1 MTEVLKGLKTLWLQE
16 METERR
22 RFRESRALTTLKM
35 RVESG
40 SALSGL
46 EVFETAASS
55 GDRTILWVET
65 PSEGFRASPG
75 TPLLLWWDEPKPET
89 SVQAVLARRSRSRL
103 GLVVDGFPPERLL
116 TGIFNLDQEASETTF
131 LRGKRAIETFLAA
144 KPSSSHGRIARVA
157 FGEAS
162 SEQFKSPEISF
173 LDEELNEPQRQAV
186 QHALSTEPL
195 ALIHGPPGTG
205 KTRTLV
211 EVVRQA
217 LELGQRVLISAASNA
232 AVDNL
237 AEKLIAAGVDVV
249 RLGHPARVAPE
260 LEAHTLE
267 ARLEARPD
275 FALAKGWMDEA
286 NRIRRRI
293 SIKSDRGS
301 MHSDERRESYRQARE
316 LMQDARRHLRNIE
329 DAIVSQARVV
339 AATAA
344 GADANVLRDAEFD
357 LVVIDEATQV
367 PDPIALVA
375 LQRAPRAILAGDPH
389 QLPPTILDPVAS
401 KAGLSETIFERL
413 AGKASLLEVQHRM
426 HNSIMDFPSTSKY
439 EGRLRAAP
447 SVAHH
452 LLEDLDA
459 LSDPLRPGP
468 LVFVDTAGK
477 GWDEETSENDPSTRN
492 PVQAE
497 RVAAEVKRL
506 MSRGVSPA
514 SIAVITP
521 YYAQVR
527 LLRELLDIDGLE
539 VDTVDAFQGRE
550 KEAVVVDLVRS
561 NPEGQLGFLA
571 DTRRMNVALTRAR
584 RFLLVVGDSATLGTH
599 PYYSAFLNAVETHG
613 VWVSAWSD
621 DAELIF

>member
-1 MTEVLKGLKTLWLQE
+1 MTEALKKLKGLWLQE

-22 RFRESRALTTLKM
+22 RFRESRALSSLKE

-40 SALSGL
+40 AALSGL
-46 EVFETAASS
+46 EVSETGASS
-55 GDRTILWVET
+55 GDRTILWVDA
-65 PSEGFRASPG
+65 PSEGFRASTG
-75 TPLLLWWDEPKPET
+75 TPLLLWWDEPKPES
-89 SVQAVLARRSRSRL
+89 SVQAVLARRSKSRL

-131 LRGKRAIETFLAA
+131 LRGIRAIETFSAA
-144 KPSSSHGRIARVA
+144 KPSSAKGRMVRVA
-157 FGEAS
+157 FGESLA
-162 SEQFKSPEISF
+162 EEFKVPELLF
-173 LDEELNEPQRQAV
+173 FDEELNEPQRNAV
-186 QHALSTEPL
+186 RDALSTEPL

-217 LELGQRVLISAASNA
+217 LERGERVLISAASNA

-237 AEKLIAAGVDVV
+237 AEKLIASGVDVV

-260 LEAHTLE
+260 LETHTLD

-286 NRIRRRI
+286 NRIRRRV

-301 MHSDERRESYRQARE
+301 MGRDERRESYRQARE

-339 AATAA
+339 ASTAA
-344 GADANVLRDAEFD
+344 GADANVLRDSEFD

-389 QLPPTILDPVAS
+389 QLPPTILDLQAS

-413 AGKASLLEVQHRM
+413 ASKASLLEVQHRM
-426 HNSIMDFPSTSKY
+426 HKSIMHFPSTSKY
-439 EGRLRAAP
+439 DGRLRAAP
-447 SVAHH
+447 TVANH
-452 LLEDLDA
+452 LLEDLA
-459 LSDPLRPGP
+459 VLVDPLRPGP

-477 GWDEETSENDPSTRN
+477 GWDEEMANNDPSTRN
-492 PVQAE
+492 PIQAR
-497 RVAAEVKRL
+497 RVASEVNRL
-506 MSRGVSPA
+506 LSRGISPDTL
-514 SIAVITP
+514 AVITP
-521 YYAQVR
+521 YFAQVR
-527 LLRELLDIDGLE
+527 LLRELLNIEGLE

-550 KEAVVVDLVRS
+550 KEAIVVDLVRS

-599 PYYSAFLNAVETHG
+599 PYYTAFLNAVESHG

-621 DAELIF
+621 DADPV